1 MKRTIQILSLCL
13 VLSGLALAQTTQPLF
28 LIERTKNIN
37 KLYYE
42 ANITKNGEINAK
54 EPIKAF
60 WIMWAKDSTGK
71 TTEPLSFLE
80 KRVAYGYNVD
90 PDPSG
95 KHYNMSLKPF
105 KERLIKIY
113 LKDGSAR
120 SEMIVD
126 GHPSYFEK
134 MYIYSKGD
142 SKPDS
147 IKLYGTD
154 IETGASKLELVVPQK

>member
-1 MKRTIQILSLCL
+1 MKRVVLILSLCL

-28 LIERTKNIN
+28 LIERTKNVN

-42 ANITKNGEINAK
+42 ANLTKNGQIDAK
-54 EPIKAF
+54 QPVKAY

-80 KRVAYGYNVD
+80 KKMAYGFNVE
-90 PDPSG
+90 PDTSG
-95 KHYNMSLKPF
+95 KYFNMTLKPF
-105 KERLIKIY
+105 KERLIKISMIN
-113 LKDGSAR
+113 GTAR
-120 SEMIVD
+120 AEMLIN
-126 GHPSYFEK
+126 GQPSKFEK

-147 IKLYGTD
+147 IKLYGTGM
-154 IETGASKLELVVPQK
+154 ESGNSQCELVVPKK